1 MQVLKKGPSFF
12 DQMQQIPLFRKVPL
26 STQRTAFADEGCRCC
41 RFLAGE
47 TLPQNRSVGV
57 VCKGELQAFRQSSG
71 GGEIL
76 LNTFRKG
83 GVFGLAG
90 AFLPENTLSLLRT
103 RRQTD
108 ILFLELP
115 LLQKLFRT
123 NAQTAENYIA
133 YLSGRVAFLTGRIG
147 VISGGTAEQ
156 RLAAWLLSREET
168 AQNEIL
174 LPCSVANLSGLLG
187 ISRASLYRVLDRL
200 QQGKVLE
207 KHGHSIRILDRGALT
222 NFLPDNESV

>member
-1 MQVLKKGPSFF
+1 MQVLKKEPSFF
-12 DQMQQIPLFRKVPL
+12 DQMQQIPLFQKVSL
-26 STQRTAFADEGCRCC
+26 SIQQAAFADEGCRCC

-47 TLPQNRSVGV
+47 TLPQSRSVGV

-71 GGEIL
+71 GDEIL
-76 LNTFRKG
+76 LNIFRKG

-90 AFLPENTLSLLRT
+90 AFLPESTLSLLRT

-133 YLSGRVAFLTGRIG
+133 YLSGRVAFLAGRIG

-156 RLAAWLLSREET
+156 RLAMWLLSREET

-200 QQGKVLE
+200 QQEKVLE
-207 KHGHSIRILDRGALT
+207 KHGHSIQILDRGGLT
-222 NFLPDNESV
+222 DFLPDNGSI